1 MTLPETSYSQSGAT
15 DFEGKFLTP
24 HLWWVLGG
32 DPPNAGYAIGS
43 NHRLYRNGQAVG
55 SVRLLEWDREVGSWW
70 VHYTA
75 RRGGPMDHA

>member
-1 MTLPETSYSQSGAT
+1 MTPMPDLGRSGAT

-43 NHRLYRNGQAVG
+43 NHRLYRNGHDRLDRIAG
-55 SVRLLEWDREVGSWW
+55 SR
-70 VHYTA
+70 
-75 RRGGPMDHA
+75 